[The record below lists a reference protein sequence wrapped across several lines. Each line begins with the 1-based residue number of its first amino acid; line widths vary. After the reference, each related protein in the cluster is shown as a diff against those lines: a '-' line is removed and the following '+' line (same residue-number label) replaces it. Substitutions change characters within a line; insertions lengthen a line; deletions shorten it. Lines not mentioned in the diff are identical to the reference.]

1 MYVRDVAS
9 DYVPLCCKSDKNRAL
24 NNSVHHVV
32 ILSISAGRNRSV
44 EAVARMIKARTPT
57 Q

>member
-44 EAVARMIKARTPT
+44 EAVARMIEARTPT